1 MIQSM
6 IKRKNTNERC
16 WPVVLFDFRIF
27 SDSMGVKIFFG
38 NLTCHSRPR
47 IRCGTPA
54 AISSWRML
62 TILHPS
68 ARAEFNPRIRF
79 SAFLKIFKFPLSFG
93 CLFNTR
99 SSTVPGFAQFIANF
113 FYYYSE
119 NFFNL
124 YYERSIFGRFSTFSI
139 LTFFLILKQVVF

>member
-16 WPVVLFDFRIF
+16 WPVVLFDFRIS

-79 SAFLKIFKFPLSFG
+79 SAFLNIFKFPPSFG

-99 SSTVPGFAQFIANF
+99 SSTVPGFAQFIAECF
-113 FYYYSE
+113 
-119 NFFNL
+119 
-124 YYERSIFGRFSTFSI
+124 II
-139 LTFFLILKQVVF
+139 ILKIFQFILWKIYIWPIFDFLHFELFLFCNR